1 MIVKVYTKF
10 KGRIPSLSTL
20 ALIGATFFNP
30 LGFDAL
36 FALVTQWTG
45 SYIITDILF
54 YLASALLFFAYW
66 ALRRRE
72 KSRLQTGTESPSN

>member
-1 MIVKVYTKF
+1 MIVKVYTKIKKRF
-10 KGRIPSLSTL
+10 PSLSTL
-20 ALIGATFFNP
+20 TLIGATFFNP

-54 YLASALLFFAYW
+54 YLASALLFLAYW
-66 ALRRRE
+66 ALKRRE
-72 KSRLQTGTESPSN
+72 KKRVE